1 MDHSITGTS
10 VRAAGWLGSATLPA
24 EIDGWKTPRCRV
36 SASHPGAG
44 PEYTVRFCRRPFS
57 PQFFSPPLSVYL
69 FYSLFL
75 PWEHRRWSVIT
86 HHSTEEGF
94 IMGLACWQD
103 YCLDD
108 KCSWLRALRGKLVAF
123 FFLFPST
130 KTSSSLLTSAML
142 RGKPGTINTS
152 GGWSRS
158 LKAKWEFMKNKQITA
173 NVNQSRWSNYK
184 HCGGIPRA
192 VLGVELGRGGCLR
205 FGVKAWSLMER
216 TNEKIGFWG
225 TGLIKRISLIRSEG
239 CMMSPH
245 HGLFCRGFCNHIQPK
260 STALAFLNTYKHSFP
275 SPTPARVHFSLLG

>member
-44 PEYTVRFCRRPFS
+44 PEHTVRFCRRPFS

-69 FYSLFL
+69 FHSLFL

-108 KCSWLRALRGKLVAF
+108 KCSWLRAFRGKLVAF

-130 KTSSSLLTSAML
+130 KTCPRCSRQRRSGANQEQLTQAVGEAAHLKQSGNSWKISKSPQTSIRADEVI
-142 RGKPGTINTS
+142 TNTAVEFQGQVWGWS
-152 GGWSRS
+152 WGGWVLKVRS
-158 LKAKWEFMKNKQITA
+158 QGLKSDGTNKWKNRILGYWSDKA
-173 NVNQSRWSNYK
+173 DQSD
-184 HCGGIPRA
+184 
-192 VLGVELGRGGCLR
+192 
-205 FGVKAWSLMER
+205 
-216 TNEKIGFWG
+216 
-225 TGLIKRISLIRSEG
+225 
-239 CMMSPH
+239 
-245 HGLFCRGFCNHIQPK
+245 
-260 STALAFLNTYKHSFP
+260 
-275 SPTPARVHFSLLG
+275 